1 MLQHYLVKILIFLI
15 ALDLVIAGVMVIFM
29 INIRIILKKRFMER
43 RFEIRAMKAAQKS
56 TTSKE
61 AAKQLGIPIEEFT
74 SFCTSKNIMLP
85 EERTRRKEEAER
97 RKQEDMRRIM
107 EEEAAWRA
115 EQDRIAEERRKEKEE
130 ETKRRKE
137 RLKKFGI
144 I

>member
-1 MLQHYLVKILIFLI
+1 MLQHYLLKFLIFFI
-15 ALDLVIAGVMVIFM
+15 ALDLVIAGVMVIFI
-29 INIRIILKKRFMER
+29 INIRIILKKRFIER
-43 RFEIRAMKAAQKS
+43 RFEIRAIKAAQKS
-56 TTSKE
+56 TNSEE
-61 AAKQLGIPIEEFT
+61 AAKQLGIPTEEFIN
-74 SFCTSKNIMLP
+74 FCTRRNIMLP
-85 EERTRRKEEAER
+85 EERIRRKEEAER

-115 EQDRIAEERRKEKEE
+115 EQDRITEERRKEKEE